1 MARAVARQVE
11 LTLTPQ
17 EASRLASTRR
27 VDPAAHELY
36 LRGRFFWNKRGDS
49 LFKAIDYLQEA
60 IDIDPEYAAA
70 YAGLAD
76 SYLMLA
82 FYVPSPPRELMPKAE
97 AAAMKALEL
106 DDSLAEPHV
115 VLGFVRLYYDWDWV
129 GAEREFQRSV
139 ELSPNDATVRMRR
152 AFYLAVQR
160 RPDEALV
167 EMQAARDLDPLS
179 PTIQRSLGT
188 LYYWTRRY
196 ELAIQEFRDA
206 LELDPGIPQA
216 RAMLARALARQGKL
230 EEATR
235 EIDLVGNSLLDRTER
250 ALIQALTGQRA
261 SALQALEEIKRD
273 PAVRYLVP
281 TVVAE
286 TYGALGDLDQAFEW
300 MEVAFQEKDPSLLV
314 MAANQN
320 PTPLRS
326 DPRFQDLLRRIGI
339 PEN

>member
-1 MARAVARQVE
+1 MQGAIAAGAMPPR
-11 LTLTPQ
+11 
-17 EASRLASTRR
+17 SIRR
-27 VDPAAHELY
+27 
-36 LRGRFFWNKRGDS
+36 
-49 LFKAIDYLQEA
+49 
-60 IDIDPEYAAA
+60 
-70 YAGLAD
+70 GLAD
-76 SYLMLA
+76 YLALTK
-82 FYVPSPPRELMPKAE
+82 PRVTTL
-97 AAAMKALEL
+97 
-106 DDSLAEPHV
+106 
-115 VLGFVRLYYDWDWV
+115 VLVTTAV
-129 GAEREFQRSV
+129 G
-139 ELSPNDATVRMRR
+139 
-152 AFYLAVQR
+152 FYLGSGTGFDLALLLKTLIG

-206 LELDPGIPQA
+206 LELDPGVPQA

-230 EEATR
+230 EEPTR

-314 MAANQN
+314 MLADQN
-320 PTPLRS
+320 PSRLRS
-326 DPRFQDLLRRIGI
+326 DPRSDDLRRRIGF
-339 PEN
+339 PES